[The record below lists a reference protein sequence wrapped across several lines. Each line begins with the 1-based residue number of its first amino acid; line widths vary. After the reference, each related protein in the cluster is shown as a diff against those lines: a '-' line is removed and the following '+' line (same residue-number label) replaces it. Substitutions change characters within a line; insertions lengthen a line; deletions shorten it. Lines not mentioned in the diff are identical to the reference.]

1 MKKVDKKKLAQA
13 FANPDE
19 CVELEKISR
28 DVIRSVGKGRTI
40 RFILPTPKATESAR
54 ASVNFLRIFEDLP
67 VFASVNNT
75 KRWITITRL

>member
-1 MKKVDKKKLAQA
+1 MKKVDKKTLAQA
-13 FANPDE
+13 FAHPDE

-28 DVIRSVGKGRTI
+28 DVIRSVGKGRTT

-67 VFASVNNT
+67 VFASVDNT